1 MTKNKGPVRYRP
13 DSIYPRLNIP
23 KILGFRDI
31 LLILGT
37 NKGSTWL
44 TSITI
49 TDRPT

>member
-1 MTKNKGPVRYRP
+1 MTKNKGLIRYRLY
-13 DSIYPRLNIP
+13 SFYPRQNIP